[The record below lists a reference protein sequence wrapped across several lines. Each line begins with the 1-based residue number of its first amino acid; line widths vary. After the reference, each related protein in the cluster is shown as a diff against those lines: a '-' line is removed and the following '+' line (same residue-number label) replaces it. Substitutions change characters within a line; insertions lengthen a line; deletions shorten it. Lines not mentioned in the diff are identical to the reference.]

1 MVAHRAHNPK
11 VGGSNPPSATI
22 NLCRRIAMD
31 ETIKLWLDMLD
42 DKTLNGL
49 MREVSDVEGSIKNA
63 ETMGTRDYIPALE
76 TYLEVLK
83 DMIKEQKSVEA

>member
-1 MVAHRAHNPK
+1 
-11 VGGSNPPSATI
+11 
-22 NLCRRIAMD
+22 MD

-83 DMIKEQKSVEA
+83 DMIKEQKSLEA